1 MLRRGTAGQPS
12 APSRRGWA
20 PIIAVAVGA
29 LVLLLAGSG
38 TASAMQ
44 DGSSSSDPSIEL
56 IPAISATVDAPAP
69 GASIELA
76 PAASAVAGVTATGD
90 AAADL
95 GVRVASDLGK
105 PDVALGAAVARVLPA
120 SRAGIA
126 AAVGRDMAGIA
137 NVLAASRIDAG
148 AADAGATTVD
158 DGGVS
163 IELIPATSSEIAPP
177 TAGPDQV
184 SGTAALPVAGTMTG
198 AGDDGAA
205 LTTNSA
211 PIAASS
217 EVPDSARAEAASG
230 PAAGASAGTGSRI
243 SLTWFIGAAIV
254 VLLGGAAVILARS
267 RRPVRH

>member
-1 MLRRGTAGQPS
+1 MLRRGTAGQAS

-20 PIIAVAVGA
+20 PIVAVAGA

-44 DGSSSSDPSIEL
+44 GGSSSADPSIEL
-56 IPAISATVDAPAP
+56 IPAVSATVDAPAS
-69 GASIELA
+69 GAAIEIA
-76 PAASAVAGVTATGD
+76 PAASAVAGVIAAGD

-95 GVRVASDLGK
+95 GGRVAPDLGK
-105 PDVALGAAVARVLPA
+105 PDVALDAAAARVLPA
-120 SRAGIA
+120 SRAGVA
-126 AAVGRDMAGIA
+126 AAVGRDTAGMA
-137 NVLAASRIDAG
+137 NVLAAARVDTG

-163 IELIPATSSEIAPP
+163 IELVPATSSEIAPP
-177 TAGPDQV
+177 TAGPDQA

-205 LTTNSA
+205 STTNSA
-211 PIAASS
+211 PVV
-217 EVPDSARAEAASG
+217 VPMAVAPSAGPEAASG
-230 PAAGASAGTGSRI
+230 PAAGAGGGRI

-254 VLLGGAAVILARS
+254 VLLGGAAVILARA